1 MAAHVE
7 GPHKLWLTFSI
18 LGETSNILLTNFL
31 QFQHRQDSLGVVIL
45 LYHKS
50 PGVFKHEIVEN
61 VDQLRLQQILTTEVS
76 EEWSLVSKGRV
87 QSKIQILEKIFFA
100 LLKVWKKEERKKRKK
115 FSNKPQ
121 VVDEAGLATA
131 LMSGDKESA
140 AFCSIRTVRSDH
152 VLQISDHFFYGV
164 ECVVLILREFN
175 LQTLPDILDENIE
188 N

>member
-50 PGVFKHEIVEN
+50 LGVFKHEIVEN

-87 QSKIQILEKIFFA
+87 QSKKNFGKNFLCVF
-100 LLKVWKKEERKKRKK
+100 KVGKKEERKKKVRK
-115 FSNKPQ
+115 Q
-121 VVDEAGLATA
+121 T
-131 LMSGDKESA
+131 SGS
-140 AFCSIRTVRSDH
+140 
-152 VLQISDHFFYGV
+152 G
-164 ECVVLILREFN
+164 
-175 LQTLPDILDENIE
+175 
-188 N
+188 

>member
-1 MAAHVE
+1 MASHVE

-50 PGVFKHEIVEN
+50 PGVFKLEIVEN
-61 VDQLRLQQILTTEVS
+61 VDQLSLQQILTTELS

-87 QSKIQILEKIFFA
+87 QSKKNFGKTFFA
-100 LLKVWKKEERKKRKK
+100 FLKWGKKKKE
-115 FSNKPQ
+115 PQ

-175 LQTLPDILDENIE
+175 LQTLPDLLDENI
-188 N
+188 

>member
-87 QSKIQILEKIFFA
+87 QSKKNFGKNFLCVF
-100 LLKVWKKEERKKRKK
+100 KVGKKEERKK
-115 FSNKPQ
+115 
-121 VVDEAGLATA
+121 
-131 LMSGDKESA
+131 KEKS
-140 AFCSIRTVRSDH
+140 SQTN
-152 VLQISDHFFYGV
+152 
-164 ECVVLILREFN
+164 LR
-175 LQTLPDILDENIE
+175 
-188 N
+188 

>member
-61 VDQLRLQQILTTEVS
+61 VDQLRLQQILTIFFS
-76 EEWSLVSKGRV
+76 SKEWLLVSKGRV
-87 QSKIQILEKIFFA
+87 RSKIQILEKKFLCIFESVE
-100 LLKVWKKEERKKRKK
+100 KRRKKKK
-115 FSNKPQ
+115 VHKQ
-121 VVDEAGLATA
+121 T
-131 LMSGDKESA
+131 SGS
-140 AFCSIRTVRSDH
+140 
-152 VLQISDHFFYGV
+152 G
-164 ECVVLILREFN
+164 
-175 LQTLPDILDENIE
+175 
-188 N
+188 

>member
-50 PGVFKHEIVEN
+50 PGVFKYEIVEN
-61 VDQLRLQQILTTEVS
+61 VDQLSLQQILTTEVS

-100 LLKVWKKEERKKRKK
+100 LLKVWKKRRKKEKR
-115 FSNKPQ
+115 
-121 VVDEAGLATA
+121 
-131 LMSGDKESA
+131 
-140 AFCSIRTVRSDH
+140 
-152 VLQISDHFFYGV
+152 
-164 ECVVLILREFN
+164 
-175 LQTLPDILDENIE
+175 LQTNLR
-188 N
+188 

>member
-50 PGVFKHEIVEN
+50 PGVFEHEIVEN
-61 VDQLRLQQILTTEVS
+61 VDQLRLQQILTIFFSS
-76 EEWSLVSKGRV
+76 EEWLLVSKGRV

-100 LLKVWKKEERKKRKK
+100 FLKVWKKEERKKKK
-115 FSNKPQ
+115 KVHKQ
-121 VVDEAGLATA
+121 T
-131 LMSGDKESA
+131 SGS
-140 AFCSIRTVRSDH
+140 
-152 VLQISDHFFYGV
+152 G
-164 ECVVLILREFN
+164 
-175 LQTLPDILDENIE
+175 
-188 N
+188 

>member
-50 PGVFKHEIVEN
+50 LGVFKHEIVEN

-87 QSKIQILEKIFFA
+87 QSKKNFGKNFLCVF
-100 LLKVWKKEERKKRKK
+100 KVGNKEERKKKVHK
-115 FSNKPQ
+115 Q
-121 VVDEAGLATA
+121 T
-131 LMSGDKESA
+131 SGS
-140 AFCSIRTVRSDH
+140 
-152 VLQISDHFFYGV
+152 G
-164 ECVVLILREFN
+164 
-175 LQTLPDILDENIE
+175 
-188 N
+188 